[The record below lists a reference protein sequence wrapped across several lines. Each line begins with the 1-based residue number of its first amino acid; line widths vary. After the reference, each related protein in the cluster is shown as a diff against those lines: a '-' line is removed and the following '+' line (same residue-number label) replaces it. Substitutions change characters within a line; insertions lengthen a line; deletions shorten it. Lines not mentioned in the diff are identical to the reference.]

1 VDVASFLS
9 ASDVLV
15 VAGKGGVGKT
25 TVAATLA
32 LAGAGSGLRVL
43 VVELEGK
50 QGLPA
55 AFGRGADPLEYEPRR
70 LWPSSDLDDETQDTG
85 EVRGRLLTP
94 DAALADYLEAH
105 GLTRA
110 LRRLLSSGTLDV
122 VATAVPGLRDV
133 LVLGKVKS
141 MVRDGDAD
149 VIIVDAPAAGHA
161 VSFLTSASGL
171 KEAFRSGPVRQQA
184 EEVADLIADARAL
197 RVLLVTLAE
206 EEPVNELL
214 ETAGTLRERT
224 GVTLAPVVVNQV
236 STFTLDP
243 LPDVAVGELARQ
255 SGETIDPSE
264 ADELERTRQFWAR
277 RAKLE
282 RMELDRLERELGRRP
297 TSLPRLERPTIGL
310 EETAMLAQAL
320 CEAVVT
326 E

>member
-1 VDVASFLS
+1 MDVASFLRES
-9 ASDVLV
+9 EVLV

-32 LAGAGSGLRVL
+32 VAGAGCGLRVE

-50 QGLPA
+50 QGLPS
-55 AFGRGADPLEYEPRR
+55 AFGRGADPLAYEPSR
-70 LWPSSDLDDETQDTG
+70 LWPPDEPTAAGG

-161 VSFLTSASGL
+161 VSFLTSANGL
-171 KEAFRSGPVRQQA
+171 KEAIRSGPVRQQA
-184 EEVADLIADARAL
+184 EEVAELIADPRSV
-197 RVLLVTLAE
+197 RVLLVTLPE

-214 ETAGTLRERT
+214 ETADVLRERT
-224 GVTLAPVVVNQV
+224 GVAQAPVIVNQV
-236 STFTLDP
+236 SPYTLDP
-243 LPDVAVGELARQ
+243 LPDEPVGELARR
-255 SGETIDPSE
+255 SGTDLPGTELE
-264 ADELERTRQFWAR
+264 ELERTRRFWAG
-277 RAKLE
+277 RAELE
-282 RMELDRLERELGRRP
+282 RAELERLERRLGTPP
-297 TSLPRLERPTIGL
+297 TCLPRLDRPTIGL
-310 EETAMLAQAL
+310 EETAVLARAFAD
-320 CEAVVT
+320 AVGAR
-326 E
+326 